1 MLSALLLS
9 FVLFALAGAQDTIC
23 QKYSKALG
31 VTQVQLMTT
40 IVNAVVTAEVSDPA
54 IKLFFD
60 GTLPPGSI
68 NFLTNQSAFNR
79 LAANLIAFFGA
90 AIGCNA
96 PDFPQYRGNK
106 DMKKVHMF
114 MPIDYDTFEMFNTIF
129 IGALAKLG
137 VDAGD
142 QAAIRGVLDT
152 FAGSIINPRIICG
165 KYAQALGVTEVQL
178 MQTVVSA
185 VVKAELG
192 EPTVLPFF
200 NGMTP
205 PGSINFL
212 TNGTAFQN
220 LAGNLVAFF
229 GGALGCNQDFPPY
242 RGNPSM
248 KEVHA
253 KMPITMAIFSNF
265 NNVFQ
270 QTLGNLGVSRGD
282 QLTIRGIL
290 DSFAQFIVNSK

>member
-1 MLSALLLS
+1 M
-9 FVLFALAGAQDTIC
+9 LFALILSLALFSASADTIC
-23 QKYSKALG
+23 EKYSKALG
-31 VTQVQLMTT
+31 VTQTQLMNT
-40 IVNAVVTAEVSDPA
+40 IVTAVVTAEVSDPA

-60 GTLPPGSI
+60 GTLPPGSV
-68 NFLTNQSAFNR
+68 NFLNNQSAFNR
-79 LAANLIAFFGA
+79 LAMNLVAFFGA
-90 AIGCNA
+90 AIGCND
-96 PDFPQYRGNK
+96 PNFPAYRGNK
-106 DMKKVHMF
+106 DMKAVHKF

-137 VDAGD
+137 VDGGD
-142 QAAIRGVLDT
+142 QTAIRGVLDS
-152 FAGSIINPRIICG
+152 FASAIINPRIICG
-165 KYAQALGVTEVQL
+165 KYAEALGVTEVQL

-212 TNGTAFQN
+212 TNTSAFQV
-220 LAGNLVAFF
+220 LAGNLVSFF
-229 GGALGCNQDFPPY
+229 GGARGCNQMFPPY

-248 KEVHA
+248 KMVHA
-253 KMPITMAIFSNF
+253 KMPITQAIFSNF

-290 DSFAQFIVNSK
+290 DSFAQFIVNTN

>member
-1 MLSALLLS
+1 MLTVLLLS
-9 FVLFALAGAQDTIC
+9 LIAFAFAETQQTIC
-23 QKYSKALG
+23 EKYSMALG
-31 VTQVQLMTT
+31 VNQVQLMTT
-40 IVNAVVTAEVSDPA
+40 IVTAVVTAEVSDPA
-54 IKLFFD
+54 VKLFFD

-68 NFLTNQSAFNR
+68 NFLNNQTAFGR

-90 AIGCNA
+90 AIGCNDA
-96 PDFPQYRGNK
+96 NFPAYRGNK
-106 DMKKVHMF
+106 DMKAVHRF

-137 VDAGD
+137 VDGGD
-142 QAAIRGVLDT
+142 QAAIRGVLDS

-178 MQTVVSA
+178 METVVTA

-192 EPTVLPFF
+192 DSTVLPFF
-200 NGMTP
+200 NGQTP

-212 TNGTAFQN
+212 TNTTAFKN

-229 GGALGCNQDFPPY
+229 GGALGCNQMFPPY
-242 RGNPSM
+242 QGNPSM
-248 KEVHA
+248 KQVHA
-253 KMPITMAIFSNF
+253 KMPITTAVFSNF

-270 QTLGNLGVSRGD
+270 MTLGNLGVSRGD

-290 DSFAQFIVNSK
+290 DSFAQFIVNTN